1 MMQSN
6 PVILVIEDD
15 PQIRRFLRT
24 GLRAYG
30 FDIYEAETG
39 KFGATLAASRKPDL
53 IILDLGLPDMD
64 GIEVLKSLRQW
75 TTRPIIVL
83 SARTLE
89 SDKVGALNIGA
100 DDYLTKPFGLEE
112 LVARIRASIRRYA
125 QSVRPDSGDNVFKS
139 GDLIIDLVRR
149 RVQSGGQEVQLTP
162 IEFRLLVTLARHGG
176 KVLTHE
182 HLLNDV
188 WGPKHVKNNHYLRV
202 YMKALRQKLEVD
214 PAQPK
219 LLLTEMG
226 IGYRLATESG

>member
-1 MMQSN
+1 MQSN
-6 PVILVIEDD
+6 PVILLIEDD

-30 FDIYEAETG
+30 FETHEAETG

-64 GIEVLKSLRQW
+64 GIEVLKSLRLW

-125 QSVRPDSGDNVFKS
+125 QSTRPDSGNVFKS
-139 GDLIIDLVRR
+139 GDLTVDLVSR
-149 RVQSGGQEVQLTP
+149 RVQNGGKDVQLTP
-162 IEFRLLVTLARHGG
+162 IEFRLLVTLVRHGG

-182 HLLNDV
+182 HLLTDV

-202 YMKALRQKLEVD
+202 YMKSLRQKLEAD
-214 PAQPK
+214 PARPT

-226 IGYRLATESG
+226 VGYKLATEPV

>member
-1 MMQSN
+1 MQSN
-6 PVILVIEDD
+6 PVILLIEDD

-30 FDIYEAETG
+30 FETHEAETG

-64 GIEVLKSLRQW
+64 GIEVLKSLRLW

-125 QSVRPDSGDNVFKS
+125 QSTRPDSGNVFKS
-139 GDLIIDLVRR
+139 GDLTVDLVSR
-149 RVQSGGQEVQLTP
+149 RVQNGGKDVQLTP
-162 IEFRLLVTLARHGG
+162 IEFRLLVTLVRHGG

-182 HLLNDV
+182 HLLTDV

-202 YMKALRQKLEVD
+202 YMKSLRQKLEAD
-214 PAQPK
+214 PARPT

-226 IGYRLATESG
+226 VGYKLVTEPG

>member
-39 KFGATLAASRKPDL
+39 KFGETLAASRKPDL
-53 IILDLGLPDMD
+53 VILDLGLPDVD
-64 GIEVLKSLRQW
+64 GIEVLKRLRKW

-83 SARTLE
+83 SARDLE

-100 DDYLTKPFGLEE
+100 DDYLTKPFGLNE
-112 LVARIRASIRRYA
+112 LIARIHASMRRYA
-125 QSVRPDSGDNVFKS
+125 QTQQPDSGNVYKA
-139 GDLIIDLVRR
+139 GDLTIDLVRR
-149 RVQSGGQEVQLTP
+149 RVSNRGKDVQLTP
-162 IEFRLLVTLARHGG
+162 IEFRLLVTLVRHGG

-182 HLLNDV
+182 HLLTDV
-188 WGPKHVKNNHYLRV
+188 WGPRHVKDNHYLRV
-202 YMKALRQKLEVD
+202 YMKALRQKLEAD
-214 PAQPK
+214 PSKPK

-226 IGYRLATESG
+226 IGYRLATEPV